1 MFCGKSNCFKKA
13 KGNIF
18 NMKNKKKLL
27 TVNECLKV
35 IDYLNTL
42 GFALDDAENDSLQGL
57 LHCNK
62 KMEGSSFV
70 DKFVNYREHRK
81 WNKSVQVTVN
91 EIMNK
96 LYRHY
101 YVEMLTNGIRPLSPA
116 ELLTPDDQIANY
128 VKAKDNAQVTLDIED
143 DEQIK

>member
-1 MFCGKSNCFKKA
+1 
-13 KGNIF
+13 
-18 NMKNKKKLL
+18 MKNKKKLL
-27 TVNECLKV
+27 TVNECLEV

-70 DKFVNYREHRK
+70 DKFVNYSEHRK

-96 LYRHY
+96 LYGHY
-101 YVEMLTNGIRPLSPA
+101 YVEMLTNGISPLSPA
-116 ELLTPDDQIANY
+116 ELLIPDDQIANY

>member
-1 MFCGKSNCFKKA
+1 
-13 KGNIF
+13 
-18 NMKNKKKLL
+18 MKNKKKLL
-27 TVNECLKV
+27 TVNECLEV
-35 IDYLNTL
+35 IGYLNTL

-70 DKFVNYREHRK
+70 DKFVNYSEHRK
-81 WNKSVQVTVN
+81 WNKSVQATVN

-96 LYRHY
+96 LYGHY
-101 YVEMLTNGIRPLSPA
+101 YVEMLTNGLQPLTPA
-116 ELLTPDDQIANY
+116 ELLISDELVEDDSNSEDIVNSIASVNTENNSN
-128 VKAKDNAQVTLDIED
+128 AKDNTQITLDIED